1 MRVLLVDDET
11 EFVTTLAER
20 LSLRGFTVDFAT
32 RATDALAL
40 VDQHPYDLAILDM
53 KMPVTSGLELKALLT
68 EKAPLLKFIFLTGH
82 GSEKDRAEA
91 LRLGAFAYL
100 NKPVEMENLVK
111 TLKDAYK
118 KKLDQ
123 GMVAAAFAEEG
134 EFGTAQEIMDEKKK

>member
-40 VDQHPYDLAILDM
+40 VDQHSYDLAILDM

-68 EKAPLLKFIFLTGH
+68 EKSPLLKFIFLTGH
-82 GSEKDRAEA
+82 GSEADYIAGSSESE
-91 LRLGAFAYL
+91 YY
-100 NKPVEMENLVK
+100 LVK
-111 TLKDAYK
+111 PINIDTLITKMREA
-118 KKLDQ
+118 
-123 GMVAAAFAEEG
+123 VA
-134 EFGTAQEIMDEKKK
+134 